1 MSTLNSGAR
10 ARAWRRALAATAR
23 KPDGTTR
30 TLKFKLD
37 LGDARPFDFARA
49 VALYNITDGVGRGS
63 LTGLLLAAH
72 LNGFRLFM
80 KAGDTDA
87 FRNQA
92 CFDDESFRQA
102 LSAQGGPDFAA
113 FVPSQ
118 IEVCLKAEVRKTG
131 GKDNR
136 FVPEVIANEYARRF
150 TGKPLDPQAAP
161 LAASL
166 FTAIGTDLAWAFGG
180 WQDLKAR
187 SLEACAAVDT
197 TLKRLGWTLPSIARM
212 ASQKGPLAP
221 DHSTLAFDPKAP
233 QPAGDFSG
241 FEPHVVVALRLR
253 QARSEGLKPEAL
265 RKRVQQMV
273 TSDSNAG
280 LSWLFG
286 TGLRYLQTCSPA
298 DAARDFNVPQARL
311 PALAAVLDH
320 ARAIP
325 DDPLFAQTRYAEFR
339 MLIGGRLDSWVAN
352 YLNRLTQLEAL
363 LGTAPA
369 PFHLPED
376 LAGETGAVFFRGTG
390 LDAAELTLLLAK
402 LDVQRQSAQAALLPV
417 LGLAERL
424 PVAEDFAQVEAYS
437 GLLEAVGGV
446 LEMVQ
451 NQIRQA
457 QEEGTDAATKELAAR
472 CAFKIPDWL
481 AGLPAINR
489 LQGGVPDYEA
499 EVRRAIND
507 FSGVRGAMQRHR
519 EDLSAYARTA
529 GKPLDPLARLAAQE
543 AQYLARFKH
552 PGNRTETDPARRAL
566 QIVLHRFGN
575 AARQCGEPVMRR
587 VKARYD
593 EWGVF
598 VSPRDSNRY
607 FLNRLGGLFRPVFS
621 KSNHEA
627 YPVNFDRLAGRNVLA
642 DLGRLLNELEGAV
655 LGGGSPV
662 QAEVTEFLKLERA
675 YASLLLSGLDLA
687 VPSDLARPR
696 LPAHLAQM
704 PAVLQAR
711 LSDATVPADVVQR
724 VFNLYQSVLNGL
736 NVVAN
741 RDRFYVRVR
750 FQRVGDTALVYV
762 PRPGTWAAPERLW
775 RTEAPIR
782 KVLEGPAVCFDGE
795 GAGRG
800 VNTTRTVKNLFA
812 SGIEFNRATGEY
824 LMQSPHQWAYRLDT
838 RATVSQREGVTLEK
852 SKLAKRV
859 AAHTNAFPLIGPSS
873 FKNVLDRFLT
883 EPGRFSAGDFTL
895 IIDNA
900 FRQQVR
906 FDAAGMPDVQIED
919 LGYTASVAVPV
930 TETAPA
936 SQEGFPL
943 ADRYVAI
950 DQGERGIAFAVFDAR
965 TGDLQ
970 ETGTVVVP
978 SIRNLIKAAARY
990 RRRGQPT
997 QKFQQRFDSTL
1008 FVMRENVVGDVSHAI
1023 INLMRKYKAFPV
1035 LEGTVRNLEGGSK
1048 QLELVYKTLSG
1059 QFLYSET
1066 AAHKT
1071 ARKAYWA
1078 GADQWVHPYLMQ
1090 RERKEGAYTGKI
1102 KPLNLFP
1109 GASGPTAG
1117 TSQACSQCG
1126 RNPYEDVRQLKD
1138 ADVAEVI
1145 VQEGGHVD
1153 LPSGRIRLMRAPE
1166 PWSKEAKACRSRNE
1180 RSQLTLPITA
1190 RKLSLA
1196 DLNAVIRRN
1205 LRRPHPSL
1213 QSRDTTQSRYH
1224 CVYCDCAHT
1233 LHADVNAAINIGRRF
1248 RGERLG

>member
-1 MSTLNSGAR
+1 M
-10 ARAWRRALAATAR
+10 AASAKKT
-23 KPDGTTR
+23 DSTTR
-30 TLKFKLD
+30 TLKFKLN
-37 LGDARPFDFARA
+37 LGDDKPFTFDQA
-49 VALYNITDGVGRGS
+49 VQLYNITDGTGRGS
-63 LTGLLLAAH
+63 LTGLLLAVH

-80 KAGDTDA
+80 KAGETDV

-92 CFDDESFRQA
+92 CFDD
-102 LSAQGGPDFAA
+102 AA
-113 FVPSQ
+113 FGEAFSGQSGLDLPEFLPSK
-118 IEVCLKAEVRKTG
+118 IEMCLKAEVRKTG

-136 FVPEVIANEYARRF
+136 FVAEVIANEYARRF
-150 TGKPLDPQAAP
+150 TGKPLESQTTPET
-161 LAASL
+161 ASL
-166 FTAIGTDLAWAFGG
+166 FTALGAALAGRFEG
-180 WQDLKAR
+180 WQDLKTHTP
-187 SLEACAAVDT
+187 EACAAVDAS
-197 TLKRLGWTLPSIARM
+197 LARLGWTLPSIAHM
-212 ASQKGPLAP
+212 ARQKGPLAP

-233 QPAGDFSG
+233 LPAGDISG

-253 QARSEGLKPEAL
+253 QARAEGLLKPEAL
-265 RKRVQQMV
+265 KKRVQQMV
-273 TSDSNAG
+273 TTDNNAG

-286 TGLRYLQTCSPA
+286 TGLRYLQTCSLA
-298 DAARDFNVPQARL
+298 DAARDFQVPQTHWS
-311 PALAAVLDH
+311 ALATVIEH

-325 DDPLFAQTRYAEFR
+325 EDPLFAQTRYAEFR

-352 YLNRLTQLEAL
+352 YLNRLMQLEDL
-363 LGTAPA
+363 LGTAPESLR
-369 PFHLPED
+369 LPVD
-376 LAGETGAVFFRGTG
+376 LIGEAGTVFFRGTG
-390 LDAAELTLLLAK
+390 LDAEELGLLLAK
-402 LDVQRQSAQAALLPV
+402 LDTERQSAKAALLSV

-424 PVAEDFAQVEAYS
+424 PIAEDFARVEAYS
-437 GLLEAVGGV
+437 GLLEAVSGV
-446 LEMVQ
+446 LEMVL
-451 NQIRQA
+451 NQILQT
-457 QEEGTDAATKELAAR
+457 QEEGTDAIAKDFATR

-489 LQGGVPDYEA
+489 LQGGVPDFRA
-499 EVRRAIND
+499 EVRRAIAD
-507 FSGVRGAMQRHR
+507 FSEVRGGMQRHL
-519 EDLSAYARTA
+519 EEISAHARAA
-529 GKPLDPLARLAAQE
+529 GKPLDPMARLAAQE
-543 AQYLARFKH
+543 AQYLARFRH
-552 PGNRTETDPARRAL
+552 PGNRTETDPARRAM

-575 AARQCGEPVMRR
+575 AARQCSERVMRR
-587 VKARYD
+587 VKSRFD

-607 FLNRLGGLFRPVFS
+607 FVNRLGSLFRPVFS

-627 YPVNFDRLAGRNVLA
+627 YALDFDRLAGRNLLA
-642 DLGRLLNELEGAV
+642 DLGRLLNELAGAV
-655 LGGGSPV
+655 LAGDSPQ
-662 QAEVTEFLKLERA
+662 QAEVTEFLRLERA

-687 VPSDLARPR
+687 IPSELARPR

-741 RDRFYVRVR
+741 RDRFFVRVR

-762 PRPGTWAAPERLW
+762 PSDRTWAAPERLW
-775 RTEAPIR
+775 HTEAPIR
-782 KVLEGPAVCFDGE
+782 KVLESANVCIEGE
-795 GAGRG
+795 GIGRA
-800 VNTTRTVKNLFA
+800 VNTVKTVKNLFA
-812 SGIEFNRATGEY
+812 AGIEFNRATGEY
-824 LMQSPHQWAYRLDT
+824 LMQSPHRWAYWLDT
-838 RATVSQREGVTLEK
+838 RATVTQLEGVALEK
-852 SKLAKRV
+852 GKLAKRV
-859 AAHTNAFPLIGPSS
+859 AAQANAFTLIGPSS

-883 EPGRFSAGDFTL
+883 EPNRFTAGDFTL

-900 FRQQVR
+900 FQQQVR
-906 FDAAGMPDVQIED
+906 FDAAGMPDVRILD
-919 LGYTASVAVPV
+919 LGYTVSVAVPV
-930 TETAPA
+930 TETAPDA
-936 SQEGFPL
+936 QEGFPL

-978 SIRNLIKAAARY
+978 SIRKLIKAAARY

-1048 QLELVYKTLSG
+1048 QLELVYKTLSA
-1059 QFLYSET
+1059 QFLFSET

-1078 GADQWVHPYLMQ
+1078 GADQWLHPYLNQ
-1090 RERKEGAYTGKI
+1090 RERKDGAYTGKI

-1138 ADVAEVI
+1138 ADVTEVM
-1145 VQEGGHVD
+1145 VLDGGHVD
-1153 LPSGRIRLMRAPE
+1153 LPSGRIRLLRAPE
-1166 PWSKEAKACRSRNE
+1166 PWSKEAKAFRRRNE

-1213 QSRDTTQSRYH
+1213 QSRDTTQSQYH
-1224 CVYCDCAHT
+1224 CVYCNCGHSM
-1233 LHADVNAAINIGRRF
+1233 HADVNAAINIGRRF
-1248 RGERLG
+1248 KRERLA